1 MLDGY
6 KTYLAG
12 ISAFLIALAGAINE
26 FITGQDVNYNL
37 VVASLIALAI
47 LFLRHGI
54 KKEGVKNE

>member
-12 ISAFLIALAGAINE
+12 GSAVLIAVAECINQFLA
-26 FITGQDVNYNL
+26 GQDVNYNL
-37 VVASLIALAI
+37 VVTSLIALAI

-54 KKEGVKNE
+54 KKESEK